1 MSALPSAFTSPTAL
15 PAGHWE
21 TALAETLLGEILAG
35 MGRDTEAESLL
46 VNGYQVVQGA
56 QPIGTRNRTEA
67 RERVVSF
74 FRSRGRA
81 ARADSVP
88 P

>member
-1 MSALPSAFTSPTAL
+1 VVREVLRIRRAAL

-21 TALAETLLGEILAG
+21 TALAETLQGEIAAG
-35 MGRDTEAESLL
+35 MGRDAEAESLL
-46 VNGYQVVQGA
+46 VNGYRVVAAA
-56 QPIGTRNRTEA
+56 QPVGSRNRTEA
-67 RERVVSF
+67 RQRVVRF
-74 FRSRGRA
+74 FRSRGQI

>member
-1 MSALPSAFTSPTAL
+1 VTRAVIRIRRAAL

-35 MGRDTEAESLL
+35 MGRDAEAESLL
-46 VNGYQVVQGA
+46 VNGYEIVRVA
-56 QPIGTRNRTEA
+56 QPVGSRNRTEA
-67 RERVVSF
+67 RDRVVRF
-74 FRSRGRA
+74 FLARGQR